1 VPDLW
6 TSDIQYGDWL
16 DLVADAQ
23 CLPFADNILGNIVML
38 DVLHHIEFPIL
49 FFHEAARKLRPGGRI
64 VMVEPAITWG
74 SSLFYRLIHHEP
86 VDMTVDPLVEGTAR
100 ADRNPYDSNQAL
112 PTLIATKHRDR
123 FHQLLP
129 DLKIVEIVWFSFAL
143 YPLSGGFKS
152 WSLIPAWLAPTLL
165 RWERALE
172 AAAGPVCGF
181 RMLLTVEKRQ
191 ASVA

>member
-1 VPDLW
+1 
-6 TSDIQYGDWL
+6 
-16 DLVADAQ
+16 
-23 CLPFADNILGNIVML
+23 
-38 DVLHHIEFPIL
+38 
-49 FFHEAARKLRPGGRI
+49 
-64 VMVEPAITWG
+64 
-74 SSLFYRLIHHEP
+74 
-86 VDMTVDPLVEGTAR
+86 MTVDPLVEGTAR